1 MTEPT
6 DEQIITR
13 AAKLARA
20 GAAVDLDTIPER
32 LWPQVL
38 DATRD
43 AQHAWWRAQGWDV
56 RSVACDRGCCSS
68 HLYTPPSRQPVTDEA
83 PSRCMRGVKHKILA
97 TYPGRSG
104 IHEDA

>member
-6 DEQIITR
+6 DEQIITQ
-13 AAKLARA
+13 AAELARA
-20 GAAVDLDTIPER
+20 GAVVDLDTIPER
-32 LWPQVL
+32 LWPRVL

-43 AQHAWWRAQGWDV
+43 VQHDAWRARGWDV
-56 RSVACDRGCCSS
+56 RRVACSNGCCESIMF
-68 HLYTPPSRQPVTDEA
+68 TPPSRQPVIEETR
-83 PSRCMRGVKHKILA
+83 SRCMRGVKHKILA